1 MRRLKSPTTL
11 VRVSKNAQDHFD
23 KVKRQTEMSV
33 REQVDE
39 MIVLR
44 KWCLD
49 NQKRTIGFGTLKSSY
64 NRCLKDHKKAKDAM
78 GHACEVNERG
88 YCDTCGKKVLAEVQ
102 EN

>member
-1 MRRLKSPTTL
+1 MRKLKSPTTL
-11 VRVSKNAQDHFD
+11 VRVSVNAQLHFD
-23 KVKRQTEMSV
+23 KVKRQTNMSV
-33 REQVDE
+33 REQIDE

-78 GHACEVNERG
+78 GHQCEINSQG
-88 YCDTCGKKVLAEVQ
+88 YCDTCGKIKVAEVDG
-102 EN
+102 